1 MRFIIN
7 IGLLLFLLTACTNG
21 GKVNSAATNE
31 KTNLTNDTLIGSKT
45 ITDIAGAAYRKRAT
59 GYFVINGKDTSDFT
73 CIFVELKD
81 SGKVVIDLNIP
92 YPKDGV
98 NYRQRMSELQKIL
111 PVAKKDFDFDSLR
124 SIYLGRLVQNGDVA
138 IEITKQYMNKFGQQ
152 KKITDYRKVESFLKE
167 SQLGKDFNKIF
178 NQYSFTVESVSSEK
192 LFFTSKRELY
202 QLSKIETD
210 TTKVPEK
217 ILDCMTWVILKK
229 R

>member
-1 MRFIIN
+1 MRHIIN
-7 IGLLLFLLTACTNG
+7 IGLLLLLLTVCSNG
-21 GKVNSAATNE
+21 GQVYSTATNE

-45 ITDIAGAAYRKRAT
+45 ITDIEGAAYRRRAT

-81 SGKVVIDLNIP
+81 SGKVVIDLNLP
-92 YPKDGV
+92 YFKDGIP
-98 NYRQRMSELQKIL
+98 YRQRMNELQKIL
-111 PVAKKDFDFDSLR
+111 HVAKKDFNFDSLR

-138 IEITKQYMNKFGQQ
+138 IEITKQYISKFGQP
-152 KKITDYRKVESFLKE
+152 KKITDFRKVESFLKE

-178 NQYSFTVESVSSEK
+178 NPYSFTVESISSEK

-202 QLSKIETD
+202 HMSKIETD
-210 TTKVPEK
+210 TTKIPEK